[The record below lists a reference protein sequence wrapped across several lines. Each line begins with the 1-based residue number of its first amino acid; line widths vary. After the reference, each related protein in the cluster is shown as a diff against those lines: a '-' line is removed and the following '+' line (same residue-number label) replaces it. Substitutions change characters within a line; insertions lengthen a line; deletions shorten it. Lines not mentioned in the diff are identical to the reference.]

1 MLRKYFVAI
10 FLSGLMFGGAAQA
23 GPKLGF
29 GLGVSTVGF
38 EATAALQLTGNLT
51 VIGGFS
57 SFSYDDTFTDDDR
70 NSFGASA
77 SIEAPRAGV
86 QFYPFKSAG
95 LHIEGGVILDSPSIS
110 IDASPSAD
118 STFNIGSRTYNA
130 ADIGDLRGSIGF
142 ENSTAPYVLLGWG
155 RPAGGGLSLNVSLG
169 AILYGA
175 PNAGLQVTNCQ
186 LGTVEC
192 NIVLPAE
199 LAIEEA
205 KLNND
210 VEEFEFW
217 PFLRAGIT
225 YSF

>member
-1 MLRKYFVAI
+1 MMRKVFVAA
-10 FLSGLMFGGAAQA
+10 FLSGLMFSGAAQA

-38 EATAALQLTGNLT
+38 EATAAMQLTGNLT

-57 SFSYDDTFTDDDR
+57 SFSYDDTFDDDDS
-70 NSFGASA
+70 SFSASA

-110 IDASPSAD
+110 VDASPSAN
-118 STFNIGSRTYNA
+118 STFDIGNRTYDA

-142 ENSTAPYVLLGWG
+142 ANTTAPYLLLGWG

-175 PNAGLQVTNCQ
+175 PSAKLGVTNCQ
-186 LGTVEC
+186 LGTIEC
-192 NIVLPAE
+192 DIVLPAE
-199 LAIEEA
+199 LAIEQG
-205 KLNND
+205 KLNAD